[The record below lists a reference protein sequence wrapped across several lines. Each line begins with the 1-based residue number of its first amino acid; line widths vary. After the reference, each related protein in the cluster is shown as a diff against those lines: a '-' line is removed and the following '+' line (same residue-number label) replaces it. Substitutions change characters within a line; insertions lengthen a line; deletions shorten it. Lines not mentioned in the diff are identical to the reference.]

1 MVDAGLIS
9 ADGKLRRDTPPSLP
23 KK

>member
-9 ADGKLRRDTPPSLP
+9 ADGKLRRDPPPSLP